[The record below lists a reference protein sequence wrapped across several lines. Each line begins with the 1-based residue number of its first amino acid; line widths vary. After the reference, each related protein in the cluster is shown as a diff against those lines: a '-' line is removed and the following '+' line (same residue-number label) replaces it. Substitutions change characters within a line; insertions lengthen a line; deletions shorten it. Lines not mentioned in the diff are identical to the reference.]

1 MGAMQTRDTCWFYS
15 ILNGFILS
23 DEGKKILYVR
33 LKEFYK
39 KLTLN
44 ERAYFDDKFNAPCPM
59 KNLVKTK
66 EIYFWKFIDQ
76 YLCFMSGPRAV
87 SLKAGK
93 SASVL
98 RNVSLQGSLAKQ
110 AQGAKGAFPQDEISK
125 ILDHV
130 GFKGAYYI
138 KYADS
143 PQEFHT
149 TRKPQFVVVSQ
160 SSASK
165 TYMPKIPAGLM
176 DDPNYELMC
185 ATLIVSNKIFAHAV
199 AGFVCNRKG
208 YIYDANQRKV
218 FKCDWWNLSEFKKV
232 VDEEVVKHY
241 TKKFIYHQ
249 YAFAVFSRKEFTKG
263 IAPACLM
270 KYKTKTPQISGI
282 NFTDPNLGAR
292 INNNKLFTHLKP
304 AERIALKRKW
314 ARTEHR
320 EVQYLTRNVY
330 NSIVSGAKNFA
341 SGNRALRNL
350 TNAGYRVKDPKN
362 YNEFLQKLRNKFP
375 QAKAYTFAEA
385 KAHLN
390 QFSTKSAAAR
400 KLQYSLV
407 WKGIPLAQRK
417 VLMHWRNKGEW
428 LANNTF
434 EEKAK
439 PPIKRKSVS
448 KPPGPSPRTE
458 RATKVRANFETYWKS
473 MQPENRQ
480 MIRNYVKAYKSP
492 SPVKPKSPSPVKNT
506 SVLNAA
512 KRNVNALKT
521 AKARKEYR
529 LKRVVNMTKPNLMNL
544 RRYINAKDAEARLAR
559 EAKSVKK

>member
-23 DEGKKILYVR
+23 DEGKKILYGR

-76 YLCFMSGPRAV
+76 YLCFLSGPRAV

-292 INNNKLFTHLKP
+292 LNNNKLFTHLKP

-320 EVQYLTRNVY
+320 NVTY
-330 NSIVSGAKNFA
+330 INSVTINALLNKATGVNNGYKNIM
-341 SGNRALRNL
+341 ALK
-350 TNAGYRVKDPKN
+350 NAGYG
-362 YNEFLQKLRNKFP
+362 LRNSDLDSFINKLEAKFK
-375 QAKAYTFAEA
+375 KAAPSKKYTFANI

-390 QFSTKSAAAR
+390 QFTTRTAAVR
-400 KLQYSLV
+400 KTEYSLA
-407 WKGIPLAQRK
+407 WKHVPMAQRK

-428 LANNTF
+428 LAKNAF
-434 EEKAK
+434 ENKVK
-439 PPIKRKSVS
+439 PPIKRK
-448 KPPGPSPRTE
+448 PPSPSPQTKRTNKI
-458 RATKVRANFETYWKS
+458 RTNFNAYWS
-473 MQPENRQ
+473 ALQPSNRK
-480 MIRNYVKAYKSP
+480 MLRNYIATRKSP
-492 SPVKPKSPSPVKNT
+492 SPVKTT
-506 SVLNAA
+506 SVLNVA

>member
-1 MGAMQTRDTCWFYS
+1 MLGGARNSGGPSPTLTDRADRCAPLAVGRAELLEVHFEVKNIVDPKNLTRTGHVFLCTPSRTTMSCAQMGAMQTRDTCWFYS

-76 YLCFMSGPRAV
+76 YLCFLSGPRAV

-241 TKKFIYHQ
+241 TKKSHDLKI
-249 YAFAVFSRKEFTKG
+249 K
-263 IAPACLM
+263 I
-270 KYKTKTPQISGI
+270 KTKKTFLYNPK
-282 NFTDPNLGAR
+282 NPKKTLD
-292 INNNKLFTHLKP
+292 LFTNDNPNDTNDTIHIKYTTLEDVKTTIDKLEKLYKDRKYPHNRIFQVGMIMKVRLEVLKKKKP
-304 AERIALKRKW
+304 
-314 ARTEHR
+314 EH
-320 EVQYLTRNVY
+320 YSLANKY
-330 NSIVSGAKNFA
+330 
-341 SGNRALRNL
+341 
-350 TNAGYRVKDPKN
+350 Y
-362 YNEFLQKLRNKFP
+362 EFLKKRTKLDENDRYKF
-375 QAKAYTFAEA
+375 KF
-385 KAHLN
+385 L
-390 QFSTKSAAAR
+390 
-400 KLQYSLV
+400 
-407 WKGIPLAQRK
+407 
-417 VLMHWRNKGEW
+417 
-428 LANNTF
+428 
-434 EEKAK
+434 EK
-439 PPIKRKSVS
+439 
-448 KPPGPSPRTE
+448 T
-458 RATKVRANFETYWKS
+458 
-473 MQPENRQ
+473 
-480 MIRNYVKAYKSP
+480 
-492 SPVKPKSPSPVKNT
+492 
-506 SVLNAA
+506 
-512 KRNVNALKT
+512 
-521 AKARKEYR
+521 
-529 LKRVVNMTKPNLMNL
+529 
-544 RRYINAKDAEARLAR
+544 
-559 EAKSVKK
+559 